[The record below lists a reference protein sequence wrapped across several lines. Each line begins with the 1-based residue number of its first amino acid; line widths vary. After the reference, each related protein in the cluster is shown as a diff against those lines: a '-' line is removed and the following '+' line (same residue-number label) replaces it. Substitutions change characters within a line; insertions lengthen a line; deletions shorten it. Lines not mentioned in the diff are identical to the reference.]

1 MFFLSAVFEFEVLFP
16 KFVPPSELVSDSFVF
31 NIANNPE
38 LMISSIVPAVMFNN
52 VALKSS

>member
-16 KFVPPSELVSDSFVF
+16 RFVPPSELVSDSFVF